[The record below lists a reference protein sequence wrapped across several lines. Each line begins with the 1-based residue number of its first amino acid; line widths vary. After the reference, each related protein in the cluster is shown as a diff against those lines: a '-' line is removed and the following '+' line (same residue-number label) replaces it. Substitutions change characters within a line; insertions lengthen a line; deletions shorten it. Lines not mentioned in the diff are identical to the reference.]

1 MLTAAQIEEL
11 KEFDT
16 PTIANAIEFFG
27 VQPKAQGFMKPG
39 IRKVFD
45 NDRRTSGTP

>member
-16 PTIANAIEFFG
+16 PTIANAIEFS
-27 VQPKAQGFMKPG
+27 VCSPRPK
-39 IRKVFD
+39 D
-45 NDRRTSGTP
+45 S